1 MKLGW
6 CDVCLNVEDLEASK
20 NFYETFGFEVVEGDV
35 KRKYYVMKN
44 GTARIGLYKE
54 AFEGFMLNF
63 RGGDVLANSAEL
75 KEKGVDFHSGPEEG
89 KDGGA
94 SAMILDPDGNMIFLD
109 THPDE
114 LEPEY
119 QKKVG
124 VLPHLIDE

>member
-6 CDVCLNVEDLEASK
+6 CDVCLNVQDLETSRK
-20 NFYETFGFEVVEGDV
+20 FYEILGLEVVEGDA
-35 KRKYYVMKN
+35 KRKYYVLKN
-44 GTARIGLYKE
+44 DSIRVGIYKE

-63 RGGDVLANSAEL
+63 RGGDVLANSAIL
-75 KEKGVDFHSGPEEG
+75 KERGLEFYSEPTEG

-94 SAMILDPDGNMIFLD
+94 SATILDPDGNMIFLD

-124 VLPHLIDE
+124 VLPD